1 MGCGQ
6 TCSLIYP
13 LGDPRQLGPLMS
25 RVSGSQVS
33 CETFPRASAAG
44 HVQLSRPPFPG
55 RGPGSSPP
63 CSPPPGGP
71 RVSESGHQNAS
82 AVGAG
87 RTREALCI
95 HSGLTR
101 AVSLL
106 LLLQLVRLE
115 APFLRAGQ
123 GGDVR
128 VGQLVPAPTRPR
140 VSAICTHLPGSLQV
154 GERQCQT
161 WSRRGL
167 AAKPQERGWSLGGD
181 PLPSSESSPPLVRC
195 LSCLEEEMQVAP
207 RPGKQCGPVGSDGA
221 GQGLASTAAS
231 SDPVPLKPLSGEPL
245 QDRKVPHFVPLNQ
258 TLWSSGQHHAC
269 SQPGCGRW
277 EQPSSCALP
286 LVHLWDAEQD
296 INF

>member
-13 LGDPRQLGPLMS
+13 MGDPRQLGPLMS

-71 RVSESGHQNAS
+71 RVSESGHRNAS

-140 VSAICTHLPGSLQV
+140 ISAICTHLPGSLQV

-181 PLPSSESSPPLVRC
+181 PLPSSRAHRLWSDVFLAWKRRCRWPHAPGSSVGLWGLMGLARVWPPL
-195 LSCLEEEMQVAP
+195 P
-207 RPGKQCGPVGSDGA
+207 P
-221 GQGLASTAAS
+221 
-231 SDPVPLKPLSGEPL
+231 PLILCP
-245 QDRKVPHFVPLNQ
+245 
-258 TLWSSGQHHAC
+258 
-269 SQPGCGRW
+269 
-277 EQPSSCALP
+277 
-286 LVHLWDAEQD
+286 
-296 INF
+296 